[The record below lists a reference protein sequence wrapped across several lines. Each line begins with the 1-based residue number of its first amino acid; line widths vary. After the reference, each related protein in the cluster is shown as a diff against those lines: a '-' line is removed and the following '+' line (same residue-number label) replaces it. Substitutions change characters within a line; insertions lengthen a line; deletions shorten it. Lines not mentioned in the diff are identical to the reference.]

1 MRRSSGRLLITL
13 VLLAVA
19 SAAAWVP
26 AQARPREG
34 ARWVRSYVSVSVTV
48 GSRPGL
54 RPASGEPDAGGMKT
68 PPQVTGRSSYI
79 DNDEDPVG
87 GPEGGAMS
95 WFSRIGMIW
104 MARYLGVR

>member
-1 MRRSSGRLLITL
+1 
-13 VLLAVA
+13 
-19 SAAAWVP
+19 
-26 AQARPREG
+26 
-34 ARWVRSYVSVSVTV
+34 
-48 GSRPGL
+48 
-54 RPASGEPDAGGMKT
+54 MKT